1 MLKINLIYKYFSGIF
16 QEIITFD
23 LLSKSV
29 YNGIYILVR
38 TYVLEVV
45 FWILKLNLVYY
56 LQQLNTMF
64 LVLQVVVIEKIRKM
78 V

>member
-64 LVLQVVVIEKIRKM
+64 LVLKVVVIEKIRKM